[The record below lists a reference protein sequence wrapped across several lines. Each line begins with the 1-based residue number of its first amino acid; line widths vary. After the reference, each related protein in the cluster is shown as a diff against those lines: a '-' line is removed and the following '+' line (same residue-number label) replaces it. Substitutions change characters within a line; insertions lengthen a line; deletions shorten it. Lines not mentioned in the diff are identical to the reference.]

1 MRGYATAYAA
11 FAGGDS
17 TYADCWPN
25 VGCPAL
31 FLTGTDDPNS
41 TPAMARAMA
50 EAAPAGYAVLIDGHR
65 HMVNLTAPEEV
76 NAILLEWL
84 KKPEEKK

>member
-1 MRGYATAYAA
+1 
-11 FAGGDS
+11 
-17 TYADCWPN
+17 
-25 VGCPAL
+25 
-31 FLTGTDDPNS
+31 
-41 TPAMARAMA
+41 MA

-84 KKPEEKK
+84 KKPEEMK